1 MKPHILEAVWHYDYP
16 AQWEKFRNV
25 STPYRLGLIF
35 HLRRPHDKIFE
46 WLHLNIQGSL
56 KVIQESVSILPVI
69 ESIYFSLYYSFVETR
84 SASLHPSIYDSDGHL
99 VLGMIQ
105 NWRLYIIEKFQ
116 SEPEH
121 FTNDLFRAKCAPV
134 ILSTPI
140 VMASLS

>member
-1 MKPHILEAVWHYDYP
+1 M
-16 AQWEKFRNV
+16 
-25 STPYRLGLIF
+25 
-35 HLRRPHDKIFE
+35 
-46 WLHLNIQGSL
+46 
-56 KVIQESVSILPVI
+56 I

-121 FTNDLFRAKCAPV
+121 FTNDLFRDEVCPSDFVNPHCHGIV
-134 ILSTPI
+134 II
-140 VMASLS
+140 NHRK